1 MPADAPVLI
10 PDSLSADGLAGTVG
24 SVITL
29 AFVCSVSAA
38 ASVVEEVEEVE
49 GMDEVD
55 EMVVWGDAKVVESCP
70 MFDWDS
76 SMLVGEVVASLSV
89 EVEEELVDDFGVLV
103 PALDPL
109 NEAKPT
115 NTLVVTG

>member
-1 MPADAPVLI
+1 
-10 PDSLSADGLAGTVG
+10 
-24 SVITL
+24 
-29 AFVCSVSAA
+29 
-38 ASVVEEVEEVE
+38 
-49 GMDEVD
+49 
-55 EMVVWGDAKVVESCP
+55 